1 MSKSKV
7 TTAFVGFVENS
18 TKWCADAS
26 ESETQII
33 YTTLDTILADTKRRS
48 SISKQTLEVLTQV
61 QDLLKQHGNDLEGM
75 VEKIRRLTSDQKEV
89 MLLTN
94 PIIEALQ
101 FQDRL
106 RQNLENLSKVCKIWD
121 EQQGTLGKDR
131 IIKGDALKEFGERC
145 LKAMTSPEERE
156 IVRQFITGLPE
167 EKKAT
172 DDLLLF

>member
-1 MSKSKV
+1 MSNNKV
-7 TTAFVGFVENS
+7 TAAFVGFVENS

-33 YTTLDTILADTKRRS
+33 YSTLDTILADTKRRS
-48 SISKQTLEVLTQV
+48 SVSKHTLDVLTQV
-61 QDLLKQHGNDLEGM
+61 QHLLKQQGGDLEAM
-75 VEKIRRLTSDQKEV
+75 VDQIRRLTSDQKEV

-106 RQNLENLSKVCKIWD
+106 RQNLENLSKVCKIWN
-121 EQQGTLGKDR
+121 EQQQTLNADR
-131 IIKGDALKEFGERC
+131 VIKSDALIEFGEKC
-145 LKAMTSPEERE
+145 LKAMTSPEERD
-156 IVRQFITGLPE
+156 IVRQFISGLPAE
-167 EKKAT
+167 QKAT